1 MSLLIRSPLV
11 RGGLIAGSLAAV
23 AAAVMTSTGSL
34 FVVAVLLLI
43 PVATSLSQGG
53 RLAASLQ
60 GLRRRAINAVVWG
73 APIRGPGDAGLRVAS
88 IGAVGAGLL
97 IYLIDAEGTKA
108 LLKVAQ
114 PRSWLVEDG
123 RVVVD
128 DAAYV
133 QWAGKRLA
141 RAEGF
146 PAVAINSVV
155 PGVA

>member
-1 MSLLIRSPLV
+1 MSLIIRSPLV
-11 RGGLIAGSLAAV
+11 RIGLIAGSLAMV
-23 AAAVMTSTGSL
+23 VAAVMTSTSTL
-34 FVVAVLLLI
+34 FAVAFLLLM
-43 PVATSLSQGG
+43 PVATSLSQAG

-60 GLRRRAINAVVWG
+60 DLRRRAINAVVWG
-73 APIRGPGDAGLRVAS
+73 VPIRGPMAADLRVAS

-97 IYLIDAEGTKA
+97 IYLMDADGAET

-114 PRSWLVEDG
+114 PRAWLVEEG
-123 RVVVD
+123 RVVIA

-141 RAEGF
+141 RVEGF